1 MGQHIGEVISHYRQV
16 NKMTQDEFA
25 ARLGVTPQA
34 VSKWERG
41 NGLPDIS
48 FLTGITKILGIS
60 ADTLLDLDEKIV
72 ENGNLIATAEIRN
85 NLIAEPLVLEFGEA
99 IIPVIVEGLKTDYL
113 NQKRIELV
121 KKAGILLPI
130 LRMRDSVDLGK
141 LEYQIM
147 IYDKIVQK
155 ETINLESNMYQH
167 LIDLVC
173 ESCERMYAEII
184 NKQIVKMM
192 VDTLKLQYPGV
203 ADGLIPE
210 KISYLQLQREL
221 QKRLLSGESIRNLIH
236 ILEQMEEEWTF
247 NT

>member
-48 FLTGITKILGIS
+48 FLTGIIKILGIS
-60 ADTLLDLDEKIV
+60 ADTLLDLEEKIV
-72 ENGNLIATAEIRN
+72 ENGNLIAVTEIRN
-85 NLIAEPLVLEFGEA
+85 NLVAEPLVLEFGEA
-99 IIPVIVEGLKTDYL
+99 IIPAIVEGLKTDYL
-113 NQKRIELV
+113 
-121 KKAGILLPI
+121 
-130 LRMRDSVDLGK
+130 
-141 LEYQIM
+141 
-147 IYDKIVQK
+147 
-155 ETINLESNMYQH
+155 ESNMYQN

-184 NKQIVKMM
+184 NKQLVKMM

-210 KISYLQLQREL
+210 KVSYLQLQREL

-236 ILEQMEEEWTF
+236 ILEQMEEE
-247 NT
+247 